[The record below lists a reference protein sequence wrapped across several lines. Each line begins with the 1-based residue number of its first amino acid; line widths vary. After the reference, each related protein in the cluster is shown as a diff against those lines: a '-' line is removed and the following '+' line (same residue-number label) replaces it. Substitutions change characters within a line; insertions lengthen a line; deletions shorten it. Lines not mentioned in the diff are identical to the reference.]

1 MHKEKPYHDTVLSIL
16 QSTQAKRV
24 LDAPCGHGW
33 LGRALQ
39 KRANIELI
47 DGLGLWEFPDADDGY
62 RAVWEH
68 NLDQVLPGHL
78 RDYDA
83 VVCGE
88 AIHLITNPGLLLES
102 FAKCLRPGGQVI
114 ITTPNTWY
122 LRSRLQFLL
131 RGFHSGF
138 SPMVGKR
145 RGEYVTYFPWS
156 FPQLHL
162 LLSHCGFDNI
172 QIHEVAEPKPKR
184 AIEHLLAVPSRLYFS
199 HRLRRV
205 DTTEEADFWRQ
216 AASAQSI
223 HGRWLVVSACTNAS
237 TCGETLTQ
245 QEMAST

>member
-1 MHKEKPYHDTVLSIL
+1 MHKQKPYHQTVLSIL
-16 QSTQAKRV
+16 QSAQATNI

-33 LGRALQ
+33 LGRAIQ
-39 KRANIELI
+39 KGGSIEAI
-47 DGLGLWEFPDADDGY
+47 DGVGLWEFPEPEDGY
-62 RAVWEH
+62 RKVWEH
-68 NLDQVLPGHL
+68 DLDQGIPGHL
-78 RDYDA
+78 RGYDA

-88 AIHLITNPGLLLES
+88 AIHLVTNPGLLLEG
-102 FAKCLRPGGQVI
+102 FARCLRPGGRVI

-122 LRSRLQFLL
+122 LRSRLQFLM

-138 SPMVGKR
+138 SPMFGKQ
-145 RGEYVTYFPWS
+145 RGEYITYFPWS

-162 LLSHCGFDNI
+162 LLNHYGFDNI

-184 AIEHLLAVPSRLYFS
+184 VIEHLLAVPSRLYFS

-223 HGRWLVVSACTNAS
+223 HGRWLVVSARTREIAKIENMKRLEA
-237 TCGETLTQ
+237 E
-245 QEMAST
+245 AN